1 MGIKHDNAARVAVK
15 WDEQGEKL
23 ILVSHRIWK
32 PSPLK
37 PLDLENT
44 VEQDLRDLNDWG
56 DVVEIVADPYQ
67 MHRSI
72 TTLQAS
78 GIPIREFPQTQA
90 NCTLMGQTLFDLLT
104 GLNLVLYPA
113 DDMRQQAFPP

>member
-1 MGIKHDNAARVAVK
+1 MWDGCVSHAHHPSITERDPLFVGVDAGIKHDNAARVAVK

-44 VEQDLRDLNDWG
+44 IE
-56 DVVEIVADPYQ
+56 A
-67 MHRSI
+67 
-72 TTLQAS
+72 
-78 GIPIREFPQTQA
+78 
-90 NCTLMGQTLFDLLT
+90 
-104 GLNLVLYPA
+104 GLA
-113 DDMRQQAFPP
+113 TI